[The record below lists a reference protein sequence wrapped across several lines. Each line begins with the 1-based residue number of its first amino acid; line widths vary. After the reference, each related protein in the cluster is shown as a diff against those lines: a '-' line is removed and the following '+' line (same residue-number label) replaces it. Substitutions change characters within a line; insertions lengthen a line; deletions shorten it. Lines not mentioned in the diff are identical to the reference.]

1 VYFLLVEA
9 FFLAQKVWGEVLM
22 GCSLNQ
28 MSLNKNRLAGS
39 ITENR
44 TAGSVGD
51 EDFDQYKH
59 HVRDVDE

>member
-1 VYFLLVEA
+1 VVYFLLVEA

-44 TAGSVGD
+44 PAGSVGD
-51 EDFDQYKH
+51 EDFDQ
-59 HVRDVDE
+59 